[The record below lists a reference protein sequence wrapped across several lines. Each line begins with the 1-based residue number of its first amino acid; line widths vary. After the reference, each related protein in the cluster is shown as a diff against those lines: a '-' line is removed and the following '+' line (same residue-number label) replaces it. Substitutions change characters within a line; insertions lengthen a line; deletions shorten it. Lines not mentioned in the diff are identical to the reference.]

1 MTIKQILDMTAED
14 VSRLNKQQLRAA
26 LRSVV
31 DANNK
36 AIRRL
41 QDKGIETEALIA
53 RAKRVGADST
63 GSRDLLF
70 TRPRG
75 NKQTVN
81 AMRSQLREAVGYA
94 RSKTG
99 RVSGFTASVK
109 SFERE
114 VPGISR
120 YIGQRS
126 GDLRDEGKAFWNMYH
141 KFLERNPNARESPG
155 GTNEILGVAVKQF
168 QRYYKGEI
176 KTRTFFSNL
185 KRESKAIYERQM
197 EELGNEEF
205 FEV

>member
-1 MTIKQILDMTAED
+1 MTLKQVLDMTAEE
-14 VSRLNKQQLRAA
+14 VNRLNKKQMQAA

-53 RAKRVGADST
+53 RAKRVGSDST
-63 GSRDLLF
+63 SSEALLF
-70 TRPRG
+70 KRPRG
-75 NKQTVN
+75 SKQTL
-81 AMRSQLREAVGYA
+81 ASMRDQFKEAVGYA

-109 SFERE
+109 AFETE

-126 GDLRDEGKAFWNMYH
+126 GELREEGKAFWEMYH

-155 GTNEILGVAVKQF
+155 GTNEILGAAVKQF

-197 EELGNEEF
+197 EELGDEEF
-205 FEV
+205 FEI

>member
-1 MTIKQILDMTAED
+1 MTVKQILDMTAED
-14 VSRLNKQQLRAA
+14 VSRLNKQQLHAA
-26 LRSVV
+26 LRSVA

-41 QDKGIETEALIA
+41 QDQGIETEALIA

-63 GSRDLLF
+63 GSEELLF
-70 TRPRG
+70 KRPRG

-126 GDLRDEGKAFWNMYH
+126 GDLRDEGKAFWEMYH

-155 GTNEILGVAVKQF
+155 GTNEILGAAVRQF
-168 QRYYKGEI
+168 QRYYNGEI

-197 EELGNEEF
+197 EELGDEEF
-205 FEV
+205 FEI

>member
-1 MTIKQILDMTAED
+1 MTVKQILDMTAED

-41 QDKGIETEALIA
+41 QDQGIETEALIA

-120 YIGQRS
+120 YIGQKS
-126 GDLRDEGKAFWNMYH
+126 GDLRDEGRAFWEMYH

-155 GTNEILGVAVKQF
+155 GTNDILGAAVKQF
-168 QRYYKGEI
+168 QRYYNGEI

-197 EELGNEEF
+197 EELGDEEF
-205 FEV
+205 FEI